1 MNSIPEQPDL
11 FPSMHSDRCPTSEER
26 VEKER
31 YLDRLREHLR
41 DPDFRAIEGFPIGD
55 DEAILALSDPPYYTA
70 CPNPFLPEIIERW
83 QAERAQIREE
93 LGLPDDSAN
102 NGGSPSPDGWE
113 RGPGGEG
120 VYHREPFASDV
131 SEGKNDPIYN
141 AHSYHTKVPHKAVM
155 RYILHYTDPGDI
167 VFDGFCG
174 TGMTGVAAQLCGD
187 RKAVDELGYRVDN
200 DGIIYASPLSAPPQ
214 SPPTLGGK
222 AGGGRRGG
230 EGAISRLGVRKAV
243 LVDLCPAATFIA
255 YNYNTP
261 VDVAAFERE
270 AKRILREVKKECG
283 WMYETL
289 HTGWLSNE
297 RDPSK
302 WDDSPHSLGLS
313 KGTIEYLVWSDI
325 FLCPQCGAELV
336 LWDVAV
342 DAPAGKFHEEI
353 HCPQCGVQVKERE
366 LERDWETV
374 FDIAL
379 GRIVRRARQ
388 KPVLINYSVGK
399 KRFEKKPDDSDLK
412 LIRTV
417 EGYRSQS
424 WFPTNELPNGDN
436 TNQPKGSHGAEHVH
450 QYFTVRNN
458 LALSAFWKLANDRNL
473 VPEIRERLMFCAT
486 ASMLKLS
493 RRIIFS
499 PARLG
504 GGTVATVALYFP
516 SLSWEKNV
524 IEFLRRKVKAIAKA
538 ASVSNFSITSRPIIA
553 TQSSQSFA
561 IAPSSVD
568 YVFVDPPFGGNLM
581 YSELNYVW
589 EAWLRVLTN
598 NIPEAIVNKTQKK
611 ILADYQRLMESCFQE
626 FYRILKPG
634 RWMTVEFHNSSNR
647 VWNAIQEAILRVGF
661 MIADVRVLDKKQ
673 SSFKQETSVS
683 IAKKDLIISAY
694 KPRTGFER
702 RFLEQAGSEDGAW
715 AFVRQHLEKLP
726 IAVEQD
732 GSLEVVAGRQAY
744 LLFDRMVAFHIQ
756 RGATVPLSAAEFYAG
771 LRERFPERDG
781 MFFLPD
787 QVPEYDRARLQATE
801 VAQLTL
807 FVSDEK
813 SSIQWLRQ
821 QLDPSTGGHPQTYQ
835 EIQPQ
840 FLRQLHQARHEALPE
855 LSEILEQSFLQDEAG
870 RWYVPDPNRA
880 SDLEKLRQRALL
892 REFAEYVEG
901 RGRLRQ
907 FRTEAVRAG
916 FADAWHRRDF
926 ATIVKVAERLPEA
939 VLQEDPDLLMYYD
952 NASLRAG

>member
-1 MNSIPEQPDL
+1 MTDQLQLPDIQPE
-11 FPSMHSDRCPTSEER
+11 PSTADDAER
-26 VEKER
+26 AAYRE
-31 YLDRLREHLR
+31 RLREHLR
-41 DPDFRAIEGFPIGD
+41 DPDFRTIEGFPIGD

-93 LGLPDDSAN
+93 LGLPDDSADN
-102 NGGSPSPDGWE
+102 SNGGPA
-113 RGPGGEG
+113 

-131 SEGKNDPIYN
+131 SEGKNNPIYN

-174 TGMTGVAAQLCGD
+174 TGMAGVAAQLCGD
-187 RKAVDELGYRVDN
+187 RKAVRELGYRVDE
-200 DGIIYASPLSAPPQ
+200 DGVVYDGNEPISH
-214 SPPTLGGK
+214 LG
-222 AGGGRRGG
+222 ARR
-230 EGAISRLGVRKAV
+230 AV

-255 YNYNTP
+255 YNYDTP
-261 VDVAAFERE
+261 VDVVAFERG
-270 AKRILREVKKECG
+270 AKRILREVEEECG

-289 HTGWLSNE
+289 HTGWPSNE

-302 WDDSPHSLGLS
+302 WENSSDPLGLS
-313 KGTIEYLVWSDI
+313 MGKIEYVVWSDI
-325 FLCPQCGAELV
+325 FLCPHCGVELV

-342 DAPAGKFHEEI
+342 DAPAGKFHDEI

-366 LERDWETV
+366 LERAWEMV

-412 LIRTV
+412 LVRTI

-450 QYFTVRNN
+450 QYFTARNN
-458 LALSAFWKLANDRNL
+458 LALSAFWKLASDKSL
-473 VPEIRERLMFCAT
+473 VLEIRERLMFCAT

-538 ASVSNFSITSRPIIA
+538 ASVSSFSITARPIIA

-561 IAPSSVD
+561 VAPSSVD

-598 NIPEAIVNKTQKK
+598 NTPEAIVNKTQKK

-732 GSLEVVAGRQAY
+732 GLLEVVAGRQPY

-771 LRERFPERDG
+771 LRERFVERDG
-781 MFFLPD
+781 MYFLPD
-787 QVPEYDRARLQATE
+787 QVPEYDRARLQAAE

-821 QLDPSTGGHPQTYQ
+821 QLDSSTGGYPQTYQ

-840 FLRQLHQARHEALPE
+840 FLRQLHQARHEVLPE
-855 LSEILEQSFLQDEAG
+855 LSEILEQNFLQDEVG
-870 RWYVPDPNRA
+870 HWYVPDPNRA
-880 SDLEKLRQRALL
+880 GDLEKLRQRALL
-892 REFAEYVEG
+892 REFAEYTEG
-901 RGRLRQ
+901 RGRLRK

-916 FADAWHRRDF
+916 FADAWRRRDY
-926 ATIVKVAERLPEA
+926 AVIVKVAERLPER

-952 NASLRAG
+952 NATLRMD